1 MQIVFRTN
9 LHSSAHY
16 GDQFKED
23 QMGGICNIHGNVR
36 NSYNILVGNPDGKI
50 SLRKP
55 MCRWE
60 DNIKWFL
67 RK

>member
-1 MQIVFRTN
+1 
-9 LHSSAHY
+9 
-16 GDQFKED
+16 
-23 QMGGICNIHGNVR
+23 MGGICNIHGNVR